1 MPCIRRAQA
10 TFAAEDN
17 VIIGNVA
24 LYGATSGEAYFRG
37 IAGERFAVRNSG
49 AWTVVEGVGDHACE
63 YMTGGRVLVLG
74 RTGRNF
80 AAGMSGGV
88 AYVYD
93 PADNFRSR
101 CNQQMVELEGLSES
115 DDGSDDVTT
124 VLEMLRNHVRFTGST
139 LAAGLLADWES
150 VKGRFV
156 KVIPKDYKRVLL
168 AEARARAES
177 REPAFNELVGAVV
190 NG

>member
-1 MPCIRRAQA
+1 
-10 TFAAEDN
+10 
-17 VIIGNVA
+17 
-24 LYGATSGEAYFRG
+24 
-37 IAGERFAVRNSG
+37 
-49 AWTVVEGVGDHACE
+49 
-63 YMTGGRVLVLG
+63 MTGGRVLVLG

-101 CNQQMVELEGLSES
+101 CNQQMVELEGLSRSSQGS
-115 DDGSDDVTT
+115 DDGSDDETT
-124 VLEMLRNHVRFTGST
+124 VLEMLRSHVRFTGST
-139 LAAGLLADWES
+139 LAAGLLADWDA
-150 VKGRFV
+150 VRDRFV